1 MRVEEVEDSEDVEY
15 SVDLDPRA
23 GGRRFVSDELQFTG
37 IDIGAARTRRRRTTN
52 TYEEDSYDSGD
63 SDEVEYIAGPS
74 DEFGQD
80 MQLILREKEEM
91 LVEQALERMRRARE
105 LGKTNVKLTRAQID
119 ALERA
124 ERRQRLAA
132 PPAKAPKSKKGA
144 QTRPKL
150 PEKKSSKSDRS
161 SGNSPALK
169 AIEPGR
175 KGKSSTGAREVAML
189 PYPVLPDET
198 YGIGSGAPMYTPQGY
213 YAPPTALQG
222 YYAPPTAR
230 SSSRPGSRTASSQS
244 LRQQQPHSPPLPPYQ
259 HPYQHPYQQGRYY
272 SNPDPYQARP
282 PSAHTA
288 AYPRPDPS
296 DPNWEPRARSTSN
309 LVSYPVDRYDSTAYS
324 SQAPAPLR
332 FDPNDPRF
340 ASPQARRVA
349 SGPPDMYPSHSP
361 VRRQPQDTLG
371 PYGNGPIAT
380 ENYENEDSDDDAG
393 VLVNVTEEHGGNYGV
408 QTRASANAA
417 AGNRGRGGG
426 QVKRGTAKRTR

>member
-37 IDIGAARTRRRRTTN
+37 IDIGAARTRRRRTAN
-52 TYEEDSYDSGD
+52 AYEEDSYDSGD
-63 SDEVEYIAGPS
+63 SDDDEYSAGPS
-74 DEFGQD
+74 DEVGHD
-80 MQLILREKEEM
+80 LQLILREKEDL

-119 ALERA
+119 ALERV
-124 ERRQRLAA
+124 ELRQRLAA
-132 PPAKAPKSKKGA
+132 PPAKAPKSKKGV

-169 AIEPGR
+169 AIEPSR
-175 KGKSSTGAREVAML
+175 KGKGSAGARETALL

-198 YGIGSGAPMYTPQGY
+198 YGIGNGALMYGPQGY
-213 YAPPTALQG
+213 YGPPTVLQG
-222 YYAPPTAR
+222 YYTPSTAR
-230 SSSRPGSRTASSQS
+230 PSSRPDSRTVSSQS
-244 LRQQQPHSPPLPPYQ
+244 PRQQQPHAPPLPPYQ

-282 PSAHTA
+282 PSAHTV

-296 DPNWEPRARSTSN
+296 DPNWEPRARSSSS
-309 LVSYPVDRYDSTAYS
+309 LVSYPVDRYDSAAYP

-361 VRRQPQDTLG
+361 VRRQPQEGLG
-371 PYGNGPIAT
+371 PPGNSAIAI
-380 ENYENEDSDDDAG
+380 ENHGDEDSDDDAV
-393 VLVNVTEEHGGNYGV
+393 VLVNVTEENGGNYAV

-417 AGNRGRGGG
+417 AGNKGRGGG
-426 QVKRGTAKRTR
+426 QVKRGTARRTR